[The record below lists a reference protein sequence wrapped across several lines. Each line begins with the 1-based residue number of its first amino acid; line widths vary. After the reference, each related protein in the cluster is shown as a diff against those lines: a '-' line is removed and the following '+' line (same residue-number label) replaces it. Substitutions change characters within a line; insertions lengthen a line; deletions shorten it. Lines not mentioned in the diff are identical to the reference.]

1 MTLELHVCCLV
12 NLLFC
17 QRLAQ
22 NGTVRLWDELFG
34 RGVAFAANIE
44 VTPKMDPQNV
54 DLKQTINLPKTDFSM
69 KANLPTAEP
78 KMVERWEKENL
89 YGAIRA
95 SRAGQPTYILHDGP
109 PYANGPIHLGTAFN
123 KILKDFIV
131 KSKTMAGFDSPYVPG
146 WDCHGLPIEIKVDS
160 DLGGKKAHMSVVQI
174 RQACRKYAEKYID
187 LQRKGF
193 KRLGVLGQWGDPY
206 LTMSAEY
213 ESVIA
218 GAFVEFLDRGY
229 VYKGLK
235 PVHWCI
241 KDRTA
246 LAEAEVE
253 YADHTSPSIWVR
265 FALLSDPAKL
275 DGSLAGRRVYGLIW
289 TTTPWTM
296 PANMAIAYNPK
307 YTYAAVDVAGDL
319 YIVAADLVKVT
330 AEKVGWTDYKVA
342 ATFPGTALERLVFH
356 HPFLARESLGILADH
371 VTLEQGTGAV
381 HTAPGHG
388 QEDYVSGRQYGLEVY
403 CPVDAAGRFFHAN
416 GAAGTLPEVLIGKT
430 VWEANPIVIELLKEA
445 GALVGMEKVAHSY
458 PHCWRCHNP
467 VIFRATEQWFI
478 GMDLK
483 NFRQDALRA
492 ISQVKWKPTWGEE
505 RISNMVATRPDWC
518 ISRQRVWGVPI
529 TVFYCEACREPI
541 TDRKLL
547 DPIVELF
554 KRHTADVWYER
565 SAAELLPAGMKCPKC
580 GGGDFAKETDIL
592 DVWFDSGS
600 SHLAVLNDRF
610 GLSWPSD
617 MYMEGGDQYRGWFH
631 SSLLIGTGI
640 KGSSPYRACALNG
653 WVLDGEGKAMHKSL
667 GNAIE
672 PETVIKNSGAEILR
686 LWSASVDFS
695 EDVRFSETIQTR
707 LTDAY
712 RKLRNTFRYMLGNLS
727 DFDAQTDTVPAA
739 ELTELDH
746 WILFRADD
754 LVQRCRG
761 WYDSFEFHKVYHTV
775 YAFATVDL
783 SAIYFDVLKDR
794 LYTTATKSKA
804 RRSAQTALDRLLD
817 ALVRLLAPIMSFTAE
832 EVWGHM
838 KREGSVHVAH
848 FPDAGELVRGLDEA
862 AKKRVANWDRLM
874 EVRGD
879 VLKSLDTARNEKLIG
894 APLEARVRLSAN
906 GDLYPL
912 LEQYAGELPALF
924 IVSQV
929 ALNRTDAAGLQVGVE
944 RAEGAKC
951 ERCWK
956 YTTDVGSS
964 EKYPTICGACA
975 DAVDETL
982 NG

>member
-1 MTLELHVCCLV
+1 MESH
-12 NLLFC
+12 
-17 QRLAQ
+17 
-22 NGTVRLWDELFG
+22 
-34 RGVAFAANIE
+34 
-44 VTPKMDPQNV
+44 NV
-54 DLKQTINLPKTDFSM
+54 DLKQTINLPKTAFSM
-69 KANLPTAEP
+69 KANLPQTEP
-78 KMVERWEKENL
+78 KLIERWEKEDL
-89 YGAIRA
+89 YAAIRA
-95 SRAGQPTYILHDGP
+95 SRAGRATYILHDGP

-146 WDCHGLPIEIKVDS
+146 WDCHGLPIEIKVDN
-160 DLGGKKAHMSVVQI
+160 DLGPKKAQMTAVQI
-174 RQACRKYAEKYID
+174 REACRKYAEKYID

-193 KRLGVLGQWGDPY
+193 KRLGVLGRWGDPY

-213 ESVIA
+213 EAVIA

-253 YADHTSPSIWVR
+253 YKDHTSPSIWVR
-265 FALLSDPAKL
+265 FALTSDPAQL
-275 DGSLAGRRVYGLIW
+275 DRALAGRRVFGLIW
-289 TTTPWTM
+289 TTTPWTI

-307 YTYAAVDVAGDL
+307 YTYAAVDVAGDV
-319 YIVAADLVKVT
+319 YIVAEDLVKVT
-330 AEKVGWTDYKVA
+330 AEKAGWTDYRVA
-342 ATFPGTALERLVFH
+342 ATFKGERMERLVFR
-356 HPFLARESLGILADH
+356 HPFLERDSLGILADH

-388 QEDYVSGRQYGLEVY
+388 QEDYVSGRQYGIEVY
-403 CPVDAAGRFFHAN
+403 CPVDAGGRFFHAK
-416 GAAGTLPEVLIGKT
+416 GAAGTLPEALIGKS
-430 VWEANPIVIELLKEA
+430 VWEANPIVVEILKEA
-445 GALVGMEKVAHSY
+445 GALVGLEKLAHSY

-483 NFRQDALRA
+483 NFRADALRA
-492 ISQVKWKPTWGEE
+492 ISEAKWKPTWGEE

-529 TVFYCEACREPI
+529 TVFYCEGCREAI

-554 KRHTADVWYER
+554 RERTADAWYER
-565 SAAELLPAGMKCPKC
+565 SAAELLPKGYQCPKC
-580 GGGDFAKETDIL
+580 GGGEFSKETDIL

-600 SHLAVLNDRF
+600 SHLAVLNERF
-610 GLSWPSD
+610 GLTWPSD

-672 PETVIKNSGAEILR
+672 PEDVIKHSGAEILR

-707 LTDAY
+707 LVDAY
-712 RKLRNTFRYMLGNLS
+712 RKLRNTFRYMLGNLPG
-727 DFDAQTDTVPAA
+727 FDPAADAVPAV
-739 ELTELDH
+739 ELPELDQ

-754 LVQRCRG
+754 LIARCRG

-794 LYTTATKSKA
+794 LYISATRSKA
-804 RRSAQTALDRLLD
+804 RRSAQTTLYRLLD
-817 ALVRLLAPIMSFTAE
+817 AMVRLLAPIMSFTAE

-838 KREGSVHVAH
+838 DRPGSVHTAY
-848 FPDAGELVRGLDEA
+848 FPDAGELVKGLDEA
-862 AKKRVANWDRLM
+862 ARKRASNWDRLM

-879 VLKSLDTARNEKLIG
+879 VLKSLEAARNEKLIG
-894 APLEARVRLSAN
+894 APLEARVHLSAN

-912 LEQYAGELPALF
+912 LEQYAQELPALF

-929 ALNRTDAAGLQVGVE
+929 ALDRAESAALNVQVE
-944 RAEGAKC
+944 RAAGQKC

-964 EKYPTICGACA
+964 AKYPTICGSCA